1 MKKLF
6 EKYREI
12 IMYLIFG
19 VLTTV
24 VGMGSY
30 FLILFAARSFG
41 VEETSGAYNVVRVAA
56 QIIQWV
62 LAVLFAY
69 YTNKKWVFDVKET
82 QGEKVR
88 IASFFASRLFSLG
101 CDSLVTFGVIFTL
114 GAVNYQTLALKLPL
128 GLTIPLSADLW
139 AKLAAAVV
147 VIVVN
152 YVLSKFLVFKKAKKE
167 ETE

>member
-1 MKKLF
+1 
-6 EKYREI
+6 
-12 IMYLIFG
+12 MYLIFG

-41 VEETSGAYNVVRVAA
+41 VSETSGAYNAVRVAA

-69 YTNKKWVFDVKET
+69 YTNKKWVFEVKDRER
-82 QGEKVR
+82 EKTR
-88 IASFFASRLFSLG
+88 LATFFGSRLFSLG
-101 CDSLVTFGVIFTL
+101 CDSVVTFGTVFAL
-114 GAVNYQTLALKLPL
+114 AAANYKTFSLALPF
-128 GLTIPLSADLW
+128 GLNIPFTPDLW

-147 VIVVN
+147 VIIVN
-152 YVLSKFLVFKKAKKE
+152 YILSKFLVFKKKNS
-167 ETE
+167 